1 LSKKILGYLL
11 VIVHYFILCS
21 IMYEKTLKP
30 MAGGVNQSYL
40 RVKNQRS
47 VLEAVLRQGPVSK
60 AELARLLGASKP
72 AMADNVSRLM
82 EIGIFTER
90 EDAPVR
96 KPPLRG
102 DTGPG
107 GRRPVLLDIKEDF
120 RFIIT
125 IDFTYLSTRF
135 DLFNLKGQGVSSF
148 SVKQTPSQKFDR
160 WVSMCVNAVKTL
172 LNAQNLDPGSLAAI
186 GISSPGIINEELDK
200 VVIVPIFGEFNPQ
213 SLRKHLL
220 EKFGCPVYIK
230 NSTNAAALGEY
241 AEGAGRG
248 SVNMLYVS
256 CGQGLGA
263 GIILNGRI
271 YEGSCQAAGEIANF
285 ITKETLGLEESLEK
299 RIGIDGL
306 LCRFLKEPSGASRL
320 PQESGMKREEL
331 FENVLE
337 LWQKGDP
344 FLAGELKNTALEL
357 GVLVCNMVM
366 LLNCDHVVLG
376 GEYHVFSKDI
386 IPKVT
391 EMIQKYCIAPA
402 GVAVSR
408 LGERAA
414 GIGMAAVC
422 RETFFDSLCEVKE

>member
-1 LSKKILGYLL
+1 
-11 VIVHYFILCS
+11 
-21 IMYEKTLKP
+21 

-47 VLEAVLRQGPVSK
+47 VLDAVLKQGPVSK

-82 EIGIFTER
+82 EIGIFTQN
-90 EDAPVR
+90 EDNPGG
-96 KPPLRG
+96 KSGSRG
-102 DTGPG
+102 ENAGPS
-107 GRRPVLLDIKEDF
+107 GRRPVLLDIKKDF

-125 IDFTYLSTRF
+125 IDFTYLNTRF
-135 DLFNLKGQGVSSF
+135 DLFNLKGEGVSSF
-148 SVKQTPSQKFDR
+148 SVKQTPSQKFGR
-160 WVSMCVNAVKTL
+160 WVSMCVNAAETL

-186 GISSPGIINEELDK
+186 GISSPGIINEELDE
-200 VVIVPIFGEFNPQ
+200 VTIVPLFGEFNPLA
-213 SLRKHLL
+213 LRKHLA
-220 EKFGCPVYIK
+220 EQFGCPVYIR

-248 SVNMLYVS
+248 SVNMLYIS

-263 GIILNGRI
+263 GIILDGKI
-271 YEGSCQAAGEIANF
+271 YEGSCRAAGEIANF

-306 LCRFLKEPSGASRL
+306 LDRFLKEPSNASRL
-320 PQESGMKREEL
+320 PREGGMKREAL

-337 LWQKGDP
+337 LWRKGDP
-344 FLAGELKNTALEL
+344 FIAGELKNIAFEL
-357 GVLVCNMVM
+357 GVLICDMVM

-386 IPKVT
+386 IPEVAN
-391 EMIQKYCIAPA
+391 MIQKHCIVPA

-414 GIGMAAVC
+414 GVGMAAVC
-422 RETFFDSLCEVKE
+422 REIFFDCLCEVKE